1 MKKIIIVRIRE
12 MVMGGISKTA
22 VDLLKNLDKKK
33 YKIVFFIERDL
44 EENNCFLDEIPKEI
58 DIYFL
63 KNYESI
69 KKIEEVSLKKKKIF
83 FNIKYN
89 LLREYNRYISNKKF
103 LNFLKKNEEIK
114 AIIDF
119 DMGLAKNI
127 KQYKK
132 YKTIAWIHNSILDW
146 GKTQKRIDST
156 KKILSNYKKIVCI
169 CSEMRDQLVVM
180 DKNLSFKIKIIYNNI
195 DLKKIKKLQLE
206 KVDEDEKILLKEKYI
221 LTVSRL
227 DLQQKDYLT
236 LIKGYCK
243 AKEKGFS
250 DKLYIIGDGKDKER
264 ILALI
269 KELKLENDIK
279 LLGKKNNPYIWMK
292 NAEFYI
298 LSSFYEGLPTVL
310 IEALVCGK
318 PIVASNCRTGVKEIL
333 ANERNGILF
342 EKGNIE
348 DCCDKIL
355 EMNKKKEEFIE
366 KLDKNL
372 EIFNNNN
379 YQKNLKLILE
389 SEEN

>member
-22 VDLLKNLDKKK
+22 VDLLKNLDNKK

-156 KKILSNYKKIVCI
+156 KKY
-169 CSEMRDQLVVM
+169 
-180 DKNLSFKIKIIYNNI
+180 
-195 DLKKIKKLQLE
+195 
-206 KVDEDEKILLKEKYI
+206 
-221 LTVSRL
+221 
-227 DLQQKDYLT
+227 YLT
-236 LIKGYCK
+236 IR
-243 AKEKGFS
+243 
-250 DKLYIIGDGKDKER
+250 KLFVFV
-264 ILALI
+264 
-269 KELKLENDIK
+269 LK
-279 LLGKKNNPYIWMK
+279 
-292 NAEFYI
+292 
-298 LSSFYEGLPTVL
+298 
-310 IEALVCGK
+310 
-318 PIVASNCRTGVKEIL
+318 
-333 ANERNGILF
+333 
-342 EKGNIE
+342 
-348 DCCDKIL
+348 
-355 EMNKKKEEFIE
+355 
-366 KLDKNL
+366 
-372 EIFNNNN
+372 
-379 YQKNLKLILE
+379 
-389 SEEN
+389 